1 MLIDDVNNSNIKKIY
16 KEKFDDVEKYLS
28 KSTKSKNVNQLK
40 NYIKKIKEIISDDE
54 NDNGH
59 KKTSSKI
66 KAEEARSFK
75 DQKGKG
81 YVNLPIFLSKMYA
94 INSSKKLINDIEQL
108 VKNLYDNKQ
117 ITKQV
122 YNNLVEAITYKND
135 S

>member
-1 MLIDDVNNSNIKKIY
+1 MLIDDINNSNIKKIY

>member
-1 MLIDDVNNSNIKKIY
+1 MLIDDINNSNIKKIY

-81 YVNLPIFLSKMYA
+81 YINLTIFLSKMYA
-94 INSSKKLINDIEQL
+94 INSSKKPINDIEQL

>member
-1 MLIDDVNNSNIKKIY
+1 MLIDDINNSNIKKIY

-122 YNNLVEAITYKND
+122 YNSLVEAITYKND

>member
-1 MLIDDVNNSNIKKIY
+1 MLIDDINNSNIKKIY

-59 KKTSSKI
+59 KKSSSKI

>member
-1 MLIDDVNNSNIKKIY
+1 MLIDDINNSNIKKIY

-66 KAEEARSFK
+66 KAEEAISCK

-81 YVNLPIFLSKMYA
+81 YINLTIFLSKMYA
-94 INSSKKLINDIEQL
+94 INSSKKPINDIEQL